1 MSSGTKVYNFVSQ
14 PDQFKTVLDAI
25 AKSEGIVFLCGPDLL
40 ASSGM
45 PSLSQ
50 TSTFCHNT
58 FDSQLPLSKMIVDC
72 SEPNGGPSQLSDDQ
86 LAAYNKV
93 MAARRIQARGIPSSP
108 FHQYFHRVFALKRV
122 VKYLTTSFD
131 AVEVLRKRVA
141 EIKRAT
147 SRPPA
152 PAAKA
157 SRRLCPAVL
166 NSMASDMLPGARL
179 RNRIVAAAKNAD
191 LLLIAGISLQSDE
204 IMDLVREIAE
214 QVHRRYGGVVY
225 IGEQPSGGRGS
236 KYHVDFHLQMT
247 PDKCAGHI
255 QSTMNR
261 LEDADTSM
269 ESAVGTESEKA
280 GAWCEI
286 INNEIESLFLVEE
299 PELNR
304 PQCFLCNTSLEE
316 CLLKC
321 RRCGDWLCYTG
332 PYHTNRTAPCVV
344 LQMFRDEANK
354 PSIEMEID
362 AFCCMYCWNHSEE
375 GPYPHS
381 VKPAPWVAVQERGRP
396 APRMIMII
404 YFLDQ
409 FWPQA
414 KHLRNLVAGKWA
426 GRGWSAHVEPVRLEN
441 LHEPRNILPNFSWD
455 AKTYNVFVIY
465 ITHGISSS
473 KGYQISPTELYPAP
487 QFLEYTLT
495 PVRDII
501 LQANHSLAIFACCG
515 YPFLEPQ
522 KVWDLQLWLNRSIF
536 INSII
541 GCLNEKLSPAFL
553 LSFIGK
559 LTTVSA
565 DDRVYS
571 EDAMN
576 SWMSSNIAVSHTD
589 LIYLQ
594 RLSPPVMWL
603 FSPFDTRPLGKELPH
618 ILTACKCRREEMVT
632 AQGKQTAKVWKV
644 SHNATIGMPLS
655 DVRVKVS
662 CSICRQMWVLP
673 SEHLKGKVYSHAG
686 LYCSVV
692 PYFAT

>member
-25 AKSEGIVFLCGPDLL
+25 AKSKSIVFLCGPDLL

-50 TSTFCHNT
+50 TSTFRHNT

-108 FHQYFHRVFALKRV
+108 FHH
-122 VKYLTTSFD
+122 FD

-141 EIKRAT
+141 ESKVVRMYGDNRFLRCYLPRCPYIKEKDTTALDNSMLYGETFYFTIVKRAT

-179 RNRIVAAAKNAD
+179 RSRIVAAAKNAD

-236 KYHVDFHLQMT
+236 KYHVNFHLQMT
-247 PDKCAGHI
+247 PDECAGHI

-269 ESAVGTESEKA
+269 ELAVGTESKKA
-280 GAWCEI
+280 GAWCE
-286 INNEIESLFLVEE
+286 
-299 PELNR
+299 
-304 PQCFLCNTSLEE
+304 
-316 CLLKC
+316 
-321 RRCGDWLCYTG
+321 
-332 PYHTNRTAPCVV
+332 
-344 LQMFRDEANK
+344 MFRDEANK

-426 GRGWSAHVEPVRLEN
+426 GRGWSAHVKPVRLEN
-441 LHEPRNILPNFSWD
+441 LHEPRNILPN
-455 AKTYNVFVIY
+455 
-465 ITHGISSS
+465 
-473 KGYQISPTELYPAP
+473 L
-487 QFLEYTLT
+487 
-495 PVRDII
+495 
-501 LQANHSLAIFACCG
+501 
-515 YPFLEPQ
+515 
-522 KVWDLQLWLNRSIF
+522 
-536 INSII
+536 
-541 GCLNEKLSPAFL
+541 
-553 LSFIGK
+553 
-559 LTTVSA
+559 
-565 DDRVYS
+565 
-571 EDAMN
+571 
-576 SWMSSNIAVSHTD
+576 
-589 LIYLQ
+589 
-594 RLSPPVMWL
+594 
-603 FSPFDTRPLGKELPH
+603 
-618 ILTACKCRREEMVT
+618 
-632 AQGKQTAKVWKV
+632 
-644 SHNATIGMPLS
+644 
-655 DVRVKVS
+655 
-662 CSICRQMWVLP
+662 
-673 SEHLKGKVYSHAG
+673 
-686 LYCSVV
+686 
-692 PYFAT
+692 

>member
-1 MSSGTKVYNFVSQ
+1 MSSGTKVCNFVSQ

-25 AKSEGIVFLCGPDLL
+25 AKSESIVFLCGPDLL

-141 EIKRAT
+141 ESKVVRMYGDNRFLRCYLPRCPYIKEKDTTALNNSMLYGETVPCTGCTRAVKRAT

-157 SRRLCPAVL
+157 SRRLRPAVL

-236 KYHVDFHLQMT
+236 KYHVNFHLQMT
-247 PDKCAGHI
+247 PDECAGHI

-280 GAWCEI
+280 GAWCE
-286 INNEIESLFLVEE
+286 
-299 PELNR
+299 
-304 PQCFLCNTSLEE
+304 
-316 CLLKC
+316 
-321 RRCGDWLCYTG
+321 
-332 PYHTNRTAPCVV
+332 
-344 LQMFRDEANK
+344 
-354 PSIEMEID
+354 
-362 AFCCMYCWNHSEE
+362 
-375 GPYPHS
+375 
-381 VKPAPWVAVQERGRP
+381 
-396 APRMIMII
+396 
-404 YFLDQ
+404 
-409 FWPQA
+409 
-414 KHLRNLVAGKWA
+414 
-426 GRGWSAHVEPVRLEN
+426 
-441 LHEPRNILPNFSWD
+441 
-455 AKTYNVFVIY
+455 
-465 ITHGISSS
+465 
-473 KGYQISPTELYPAP
+473 
-487 QFLEYTLT
+487 
-495 PVRDII
+495 
-501 LQANHSLAIFACCG
+501 
-515 YPFLEPQ
+515 
-522 KVWDLQLWLNRSIF
+522 
-536 INSII
+536 
-541 GCLNEKLSPAFL
+541 
-553 LSFIGK
+553 
-559 LTTVSA
+559 
-565 DDRVYS
+565 
-571 EDAMN
+571 
-576 SWMSSNIAVSHTD
+576 
-589 LIYLQ
+589 
-594 RLSPPVMWL
+594 
-603 FSPFDTRPLGKELPH
+603 
-618 ILTACKCRREEMVT
+618 
-632 AQGKQTAKVWKV
+632 
-644 SHNATIGMPLS
+644 
-655 DVRVKVS
+655 
-662 CSICRQMWVLP
+662 
-673 SEHLKGKVYSHAG
+673 
-686 LYCSVV
+686 
-692 PYFAT
+692 